1 MKPSTS
7 NPTLSNFS
15 IVIPQTILTTLRN
28 ILQYD
33 FYTVQNF
40 TFNFYNVI
48 YGKSAMQFAQCEVGL
63 QYVQVDFSRL
73 LLFMFD
79 PLLHFS
85 TLPSP
90 LSLPCICT
98 ESECD
103 SCGTEICINEKH
115 HTNIELENIVENC
128 STNRLFQIGVLLT
141 HLSSPSKSNMYVV
154 RLRYTRYWNPP
165 HNFPAFSCEHSKN
178 CLSNNF

>member
-1 MKPSTS
+1 MH
-7 NPTLSNFS
+7 
-15 IVIPQTILTTLRN
+15 
-28 ILQYD
+28 
-33 FYTVQNF
+33 
-40 TFNFYNVI
+40 
-48 YGKSAMQFAQCEVGL
+48 FAQCEVGL

-85 TLPSP
+85 TLPSL
-90 LSLPCICT
+90 LSLPCTICT

-103 SCGTEICINEKH
+103 SCGTEICINETH

-178 CLSNNF
+178 CLSNNNFWSMIQNEPNSPILGTFLQFQIVLLHQIIGIWNRVIGGGLQITFR

>member
-7 NPTLSNFS
+7 NPTASNFS
-15 IVIPQTILTTLRN
+15 KVIPQTILMILCN

-48 YGKSAMQFAQCEVGL
+48 YGKSAMHFAQCEVGL

-98 ESECD
+98 ESEYD
-103 SCGTEICINEKH
+103 SCGMEICINEKH
-115 HTNIELENIVENC
+115 TNIELENVVENC
-128 STNRLFQIGVLLT
+128 STNRLFQKRRNINALIFPIKIEHVRRETTLYAVLEP
-141 HLSSPSKSNMYVV
+141 SSQ
-154 RLRYTRYWNPP
+154 
-165 HNFPAFSCEHSKN
+165 FSGI
-178 CLSNNF
+178 FM